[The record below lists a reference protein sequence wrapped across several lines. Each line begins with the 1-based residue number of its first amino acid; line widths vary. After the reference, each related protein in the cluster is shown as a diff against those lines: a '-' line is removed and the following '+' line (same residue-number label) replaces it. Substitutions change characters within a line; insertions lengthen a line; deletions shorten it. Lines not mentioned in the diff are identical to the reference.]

1 MLNPERTP
9 RIEGYYSQTR
19 THGRISECWKMLAST
34 DILRQPISIVLKRS
48 GNLLKE
54 LEKNLIYRSF
64 LNLLFPL

>member
-34 DILRQPISIVLKRS
+34 DIIRQPISIVLKRS
-48 GNLLKE
+48 VNSLKE
-54 LEKNLIYRSF
+54 LEISVVY
-64 LNLLFPL
+64 

>member
-9 RIEGYYSQTR
+9 RIEGYCSQTQ

-48 GNLLKE
+48 VNSLKE
-54 LEKNLIYRSF
+54 LDISVVY
-64 LNLLFPL
+64 

>member
-9 RIEGYYSQTR
+9 RIEGYCSQ

-48 GNLLKE
+48 VNSLKE
-54 LEKNLIYRSF
+54 LDISVVY
-64 LNLLFPL
+64 